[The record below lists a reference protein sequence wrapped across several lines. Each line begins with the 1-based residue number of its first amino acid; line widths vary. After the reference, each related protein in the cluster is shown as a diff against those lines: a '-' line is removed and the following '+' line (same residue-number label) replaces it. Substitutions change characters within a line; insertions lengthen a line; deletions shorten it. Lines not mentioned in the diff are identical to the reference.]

1 MAYLEAQEAAGN
13 ALAIPTKHHAS
24 ISANLFNP
32 RAAHRVDDFK
42 HLIADA
48 LGLELASERVT
59 LSKFGIVGNPTRD
72 RSHIR
77 HSGLGT
83 DRAQA
88 LIFDQAAADHLA
100 DLAGVFGWTHRLGHF
115 RAACCRGLFIRHQ
128 KLHVCLV
135 ASIWIPSTARG
146 AQFRPMPPEASAMKR
161 SRSSRGRARK
171 GAVLG
176 SSNARRTA
184 EMVDFPDPCSPDSTI
199 TG

>member
-83 DRAQA
+83 DGAQA
-88 LIFDQAAADHLA
+88 RIFDQAAEIISPISVVYSVGRTDSVTLGRRVAEGCSSGIKNSMFVWLHLSGSRA
-100 DLAGVFGWTHRLGHF
+100 LLVERSFGG
-115 RAACCRGLFIRHQ
+115 
-128 KLHVCLV
+128 CLLKHLQ
-135 ASIWIPSTARG
+135 PT
-146 AQFRPMPPEASAMKR
+146 
-161 SRSSRGRARK
+161 
-171 GAVLG
+171 VL
-176 SSNARRTA
+176 RRR
-184 EMVDFPDPCSPDSTI
+184 
-199 TG
+199 